1 MELTTVA
8 VRYDCGCTATVPAT
22 RYNPALMAM
31 EPIPGTPAEAAAVRR
46 AECEKRTCPDCA
58 AVVNAAYLRRA
69 REDWIRCQ
77 TDPTWPPLEDPAC

>member
-1 MELTTVA
+1 M
-8 VRYDCGCTATVPAT
+8 
-22 RYNPALMAM
+22 
-31 EPIPGTPAEAAAVRR
+31 RR